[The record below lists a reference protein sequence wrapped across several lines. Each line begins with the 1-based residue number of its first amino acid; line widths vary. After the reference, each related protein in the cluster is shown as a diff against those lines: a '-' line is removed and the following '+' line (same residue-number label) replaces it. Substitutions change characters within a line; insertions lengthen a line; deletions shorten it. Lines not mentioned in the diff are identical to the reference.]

1 MEATDMQAIK
11 KVDLFETQNEP
22 IEISKED
29 ILSMQIFLESLE
41 EGIRNAK
48 FSSVRRRI
56 SRGQSLRQQ
65 RGKKIKPDTQ
75 ESKFCF

>member
-1 MEATDMQAIK
+1 MQAIK
-11 KVDLFETQNEP
+11 KVELLETQNEP

-29 ILSMQIFLESLE
+29 IVSMQVFLESLE

>member
-1 MEATDMQAIK
+1 MQAIRK
-11 KVDLFETQNEP
+11 IERVESPENP
-22 IEISKED
+22 SEISKED

-56 SRGQSLRQQ
+56 SRNQGYRLQK
-65 RGKKIKPDTQ
+65 GKKIN
-75 ESKFCF
+75 SKDQDSQFFFQI